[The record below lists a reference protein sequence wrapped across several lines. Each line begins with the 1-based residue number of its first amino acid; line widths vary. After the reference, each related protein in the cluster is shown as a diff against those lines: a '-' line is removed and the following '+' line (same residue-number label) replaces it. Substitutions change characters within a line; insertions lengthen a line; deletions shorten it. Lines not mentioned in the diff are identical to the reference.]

1 MNRRYALW
9 GSSAKL
15 GVILLLAALTGI
27 GSQWAHA
34 QTDKPELPTLS
45 LTGSGAGWNQTY
57 YPDGRIWV
65 PRSGDNGTRE
75 LLVPVFI
82 KNCWRTT
89 STYKAFPIYSF
100 KMKVQFDSSA
110 VEFVGIEKNGFLR
123 GNQAMPLNCLAK
135 DFEFSTSVS
144 RDTSYQNVINGP
156 IQNRLRGKRVMITG
170 VSPKALPQT
179 GNVADNCDQRPF
191 VEMFYMR
198 FRVLAN
204 PASNP
209 VSARTPLIITN
220 DTLFYNDFQV
230 GKELTF
236 PNDPVPGRYAGLGG
250 VDNYYFDQNQQ
261 EQVRDPLRPS
271 RMGMIW
277 LEVTDEIPRLS
288 FTNVSDRRFRIA
300 DSVDNTNNQQWFV
313 VEPVTIDSGSN
324 YDDAVNGI
332 GTRDVDVINATAGS
346 RLYELFVQSDSKWLK
361 FKSFTKGGSGEINP
375 FPNPVRQGFVQY
387 MDKGILGTT
396 NGTDPL
402 GNATVLMRDLNMRII
417 CDPNEL
423 PLGEGGEVAGIYVGY
438 LTFTSWSMDVSPVQ
452 LKVTFIYFRPPFEPS
467 QFDEN
472 NQWQTGPS
480 GPTRGIRIELRNSNN
495 PIERTNIIFGV
506 GARARD
512 SVDTLFGETV
522 YSAPL
527 NGFGAR
533 WYPQTKDAQDIYQY
547 GMGDL
552 WSASTSRPKFASR
565 DIRDI
570 YTDTTLVYI
579 CRFNAGSALNYPIV
593 VSWDTD
599 DFPAGSDLFIR
610 DILNGT
616 RFNVN
621 MRQATSLGGT
631 KYSFTIRD
639 ADIDAFAIEYTLP
652 KVVSF
657 PVINKGWNLLSV
669 PVNPSSAF
677 YKDVFKKGLNIPVF
691 FSQNSYQQDLTV
703 RPGIG
708 YFMKYADEVDKTIA
722 GVRLTHID
730 ENTYQTE
737 LYDGWNTIGSL
748 STPISTEAVSL
759 VAAGTAG
766 GDPQI
771 LGDIYRY
778 NTNRGYEAITEL
790 VPGRGHWMK
799 ISGHAY
805 LRMVARA
812 PVKAGFNVSALR
824 NSVLSN
830 ATMVSINDVTGKST
844 ELYLAEATKI
854 EGREHF
860 ELPPVAPNNLFDVRF
875 STNTYVEDIV
885 NPVINLQGV
894 TFPMSL
900 SVNNPNRSYTVVN
913 AVTGK
918 VIGSIKAGISNTI
931 KIDDKNTPAI
941 RLMGEETGVT
951 SMNVNVAPNPVAQ
964 TASVNYTVM
973 NNGRTTLGLYN
984 AVGELV
990 STLVDAD
997 MTMGMYTA
1005 DLNAAALPAGRY
1017 IVKLSNGGN
1026 IITSSV
1032 TIVR

>member
-15 GVILLLAALTGI
+15 GVILLFAALTGI

-34 QTDKPELPTLS
+34 QADKPELPTLT
-45 LTGSGAGWNQTY
+45 LTGQGAGWNQTY
-57 YPDGRIWV
+57 YPDGRIWA
-65 PRSGDNGTRE
+65 PRSGDNGVRE
-75 LLVPVFI
+75 ILVPVFV

-89 STYKAFPIYSF
+89 TTYKAFPIYSF
-100 KMKVQFDSSA
+100 KMKVQFDSTA
-110 VEFVGIEKNGFLR
+110 VEFVGIDKNGPLR

-135 DFEFSTSVS
+135 DFEFSTSVA

-156 IQNRLRGKRVMITG
+156 IQNRLRGKRVMITA

-179 GNVADNCDQRPF
+179 GNSTDACDQRPF

-236 PNDPVPGRYAGLGG
+236 PNDPTPGRYAGLGG
-250 VDNYYFDQNQQ
+250 VDNYYIDANQQ

-271 RMGMIW
+271 RYGMIW
-277 LEVTDEIPRLS
+277 LEVTDEIPRFT

-300 DSVDNTNNQQWFV
+300 DSVDNSNNQQWFIV
-313 VEPVTIDSGSN
+313 DPITLDSGST

-346 RLYELFVQSDSKWLK
+346 RMTEIFVQSDSKWLK
-361 FKSFTKGGSGEINP
+361 FKSFTKGGTGEVNP
-375 FPNPVRQGFVQY
+375 FPNPVRQGFIQY
-387 MDKGILGTT
+387 LDKGILGTT

-402 GNATVLMRDLNMRII
+402 GNPTTLQRDLNMRVI

-438 LTFTSWSMDVSPVQ
+438 LTFSSYSADVSPVRM
-452 LKVTFIYFRPPFEPS
+452 KVTFIYFRPPFEPS
-467 QFDEN
+467 QFDEA
-472 NQWQTGPS
+472 NQWQAGPS
-480 GPTRGIRIELRNSNN
+480 GPTRGIRLELRNSNN

-522 YSAPL
+522 YQGAL

-533 WYPQTKDAQDIYQY
+533 WYPQTKDGNDIYQF
-547 GMGDL
+547 GLGDL
-552 WSASTSRPKFASR
+552 WAASTSRPKFASR
-565 DIRDI
+565 DIRNI
-570 YTDTTLVYI
+570 YSDTTLVYI

-610 DILNGT
+610 DILNGE

-639 ADIDAFAIEYTLP
+639 ADITAFAIEYTLP

-677 YKDVFKKGLNIPVF
+677 YKDVFKKALNIPVF
-691 FSQNSYQQDLTV
+691 FSQNTYQQNQTV
-703 RPGIG
+703 KPGIG
-708 YFMKYADEVDKTIA
+708 YFMKYAEEVDKTIA
-722 GVRLTHID
+722 GVRLTRID
-730 ENTYQTE
+730 EDTYKTE
-737 LYDGWNTIGSL
+737 LYEGWNTIGSL
-748 STPISTEAVSL
+748 STPINTEAIGLTVI
-759 VAAGTAG
+759 GTA
-766 GDPQI
+766 DAQI

-805 LRMVARA
+805 LKMSARSNGKTGINMA
-812 PVKAGFNVSALR
+812 AAR
-824 NSVLSN
+824 NSVLAN
-830 ATMVSINDVTGKST
+830 ATQVSINDVSGKST
-844 ELYLAEATKI
+844 DLYLAERTKV
-854 EGREHF
+854 EARDMF
-860 ELPPVAPNNLFDVRF
+860 ELPPVAPHNLFDVRF
-875 STNTYVEDIV
+875 NTNMYVEDAV
-885 NPVINLQGV
+885 SPVINLQGV
-894 TFPMSL
+894 SFPMS
-900 SVNNPNRSYTVVN
+900 VTMNYPDRNYTVVN
-913 AVTGK
+913 AVTGS
-918 VIGSIKAGISNTI
+918 ILGSIKAGVTNTI
-931 KIDDKNTPAI
+931 KIDNSNTPAI
-941 RLMGEETGVT
+941 RLMAEEVGTNALTVA
-951 SMNVNVAPNPVAQ
+951 VAPNPVAQ
-964 TASVNYTVM
+964 TAAVNYTVV
-973 NNGRTTLGLYN
+973 NNGRVTLGLYN

-990 STLVDAD
+990 ATIVDTD
-997 MTMGMYTA
+997 MTMGIYSA

-1017 IVKLSNGGN
+1017 IVKLNNGGN
-1026 IITSSV
+1026 VFTSSV